1 MNPRQ
6 DETPGGGPGD
16 SGDRQG
22 SGSGASV
29 PPTGDNSAPS
39 ITCRYA
45 SRKDRVA
52 ACGAFDA
59 EHHRRAAEMAV
70 GCVELAFS
78 DVGQRQDDRDVSAPA
93 SPDWPDFE
101 PTDEDVPGGAW

>member
-1 MNPRQ
+1 MSDP
-6 DETPGGGPGD
+6 
-16 SGDRQG
+16 
-22 SGSGASV
+22 
-29 PPTGDNSAPS
+29 

-59 EHHRRAAEMAV
+59 EHHARAAEA
-70 GCVELAFS
+70 GLCCVDFAFRTVTH
-78 DVGQRQDDRDVSAPA
+78 DLDDQGVSAHKGD
-93 SPDWPDFE
+93 DWPPFE